1 MCGAPASTPTGAP
14 TPTSPA
20 AVCQG
25 ALGGRGQRPSR
36 RARQHG
42 PRYGRAQLAPTG
54 SRGDVLPEWEVRTR
68 GDASSGPPHGR
79 GEGEWGG
86 GVRAG
91 AEVGQRGADHGA
103 GSACAGLRDHEG
115 ARLAP
120 GAASRGASARQ
131 GAGGDGGRGLAVGGG
146 TGMVRGQQDGG
157 GQGAVGARGP
167 ATLGEKTRSAVDAS
181 GIRGQVGVARRGPT
195 RWTHAVARGASGV
208 LAWWEAIT
216 GEGGEVITG
225 GWGLRK
231 GNAKPS
237 SGRGC

>member
-1 MCGAPASTPTGAP
+1 MCVGCAFLGAIA
-14 TPTSPA
+14 
-20 AVCQG
+20 
-25 ALGGRGQRPSR
+25 
-36 RARQHG
+36 
-42 PRYGRAQLAPTG
+42 
-54 SRGDVLPEWEVRTR
+54 TR
-68 GDASSGPPHGR
+68 GGAGFARLSAHAMYPSQSPCR
-79 GEGEWGG
+79 MAL
-86 GVRAG
+86 AG
-91 AEVGQRGADHGA
+91 ASRIGTRDVCTGWYSVMSYSLLAIELHSTTSSTRVDI
-103 GSACAGLRDHEG
+103 AC
-115 ARLAP
+115 
-120 GAASRGASARQ
+120 SSS
-131 GAGGDGGRGLAVGGG
+131 
-146 TGMVRGQQDGG
+146 GQQDGG